1 MMVAA
6 TAGGF
11 LGARWSKRLP
21 VQWVRSGLMAVGLVM
36 SALFFARR

>member
-1 MMVAA
+1 VAA

-21 VQWVRSGLMAVGLVM
+21 AQWVRAGVIAIGLLM
-36 SALFFARR
+36 SAVFFVRTG